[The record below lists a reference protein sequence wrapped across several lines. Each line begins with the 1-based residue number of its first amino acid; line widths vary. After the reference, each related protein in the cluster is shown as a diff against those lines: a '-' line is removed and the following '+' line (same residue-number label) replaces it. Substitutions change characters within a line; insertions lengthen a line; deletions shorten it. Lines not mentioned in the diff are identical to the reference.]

1 MPLVIVQTTPISAH
15 QKRNIGDRIM
25 EAFHNEGIPA
35 SSVVVL
41 FQPDNSDIY
50 LDGGLVHEVNLE
62 TAKNQ
67 DRPIAHS
74 RPDASHASQGFS
86 NDAEFKTRARRTK
99 AELEDLK
106 HQLVVLLQTQG
117 SISSF
122 KAQEDLGLKDCDWA
136 PATLRRFFTE
146 LDEEGLI
153 SKHGQKRGTRYIWQG
168 QVSHVSAMSPKLVKA
183 GDTFETEE
191 VFAEESHF

>member
-1 MPLVIVQTTPISAH
+1 MPLVIVQTAPISAQ

-50 LDGGLVHEVNLE
+50 LDGGLVHEAPISANFPSDH
-62 TAKNQ
+62 AKPFV
-67 DRPIAHS
+67 RPES
-74 RPDASHASQGFS
+74 SSPSPDLQGES
-86 NDAEFKTRARRTK
+86 DFKTRARRTK
-99 AELEDLK
+99 AELDELK
-106 HQLVVLLQTQG
+106 HKLVVLLQTQG

-122 KAQEDLGLKDCDWA
+122 KAQEDLGLKDCEWA

-146 LDEEGLI
+146 LDEDGLI
-153 SKHGQKRGTRYIWQG
+153 SKHGQKRGTRYVWQG
-168 QVSHVSAMSPKLVKA
+168 QVSHVPQMTPKLVKA
-183 GDTFETEE
+183 NEPLESENYVEE
-191 VFAEESHF
+191 PLF